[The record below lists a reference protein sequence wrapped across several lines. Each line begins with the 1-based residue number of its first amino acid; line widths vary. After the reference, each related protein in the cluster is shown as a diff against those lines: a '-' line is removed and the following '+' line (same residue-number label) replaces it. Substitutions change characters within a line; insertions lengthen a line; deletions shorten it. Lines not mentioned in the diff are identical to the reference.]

1 EAGRIIL
8 WATVALWALL
18 SFPRYDVDE
27 LFTPQE
33 IAAAE
38 AAGDDI
44 DELAAARG
52 LERSVAGRIGKVIE
66 PVIEPLGYDWRI
78 GVGLIGAFAAR
89 EVFVTTMGVVHGV
102 GDDVD
107 EESATLR
114 DRIRA
119 EKRADGTP
127 LYTPLVATSL
137 MVFFALAMQC
147 LSTLA

>member
-1 EAGRIIL
+1 MRPLALFGMYLFSTVVAVIAAIVLGRLVLPQEATAEMIELPPYRLPDPRTVLRQVLDRCTDFVREAGRIIL

-78 GVGLIGAFAAR
+78 GVGL
-89 EVFVTTMGVVHGV
+89 
-102 GDDVD
+102 
-107 EESATLR
+107 
-114 DRIRA
+114 
-119 EKRADGTP
+119 
-127 LYTPLVATSL
+127 
-137 MVFFALAMQC
+137 
-147 LSTLA
+147 